1 MAAKETVVE
10 TIKMSDGRIVD
21 FPGKRKM
28 SKESWV
34 EATGDIKV
42 RFDFRNGETRTFT
55 LRTDMVPKF
64 AAHGAE
70 QKLGDET
77 AGVEDVDDAVLAV
90 DELIERLNAGEWG
103 VKRESSGFAGTSIL
117 LRAIVEVTGKS
128 VEAVRAYLKEKTPAQ
143 KLALREAA
151 MFVPVV
157 KRLEAEKAAKKPAV
171 DTAPLL
177 DEIAAI

>member
-1 MAAKETVVE
+1 MAAKETQIE
-10 TIKMSDGRIVD
+10 TVKMTDGRLVD

-28 SKESWV
+28 SKDSWV
-34 EATGDIKV
+34 ESTGEV
-42 RFDFRNGETRTFT
+42 RTRFDFRNGETRTFT
-55 LRTDMVPKF
+55 IRPDMLAKF
-64 AAHGAE
+64 ASHGAE
-70 QKLGDET
+70 QKIGDEA
-77 AGVEDVDDAVLAV
+77 AGVEDIDDIVLAI

-151 MFVPVV
+151 MFAPVV
-157 KRLEAEKAAKKPAV
+157 KRLEAEKASKKPAV